1 MLLRILRTLSRLV
14 VRLIADVEMIG
25 YENVPQ
31 AGGCIVVSNHLGRL
45 DVALSI
51 VMAQRDD
58 IVLMV
63 AEKYQKYAVWRW
75 LAKELDAI
83 WLNRYEADI
92 YALRLVQKR
101 LRQGELLAMAPE
113 GTRSQSEALIPGRP
127 GAAYLASKT
136 GVPIVP
142 VGVTGTEDRVVKAR
156 LRRLQRPHIV
166 IRIGSPFTLP
176 PIERQDRDAY
186 LQVYTDEIMCRIAV
200 LLPPTYRGVYADH
213 PRLKELLLESANG
226 QVHS

>member
-1 MLLRILRTLSRLV
+1 
-14 VRLIADVEMIG
+14 
-25 YENVPQ
+25 
-31 AGGCIVVSNHLGRL
+31 
-45 DVALSI
+45 
-51 VMAQRDD
+51 
-58 IVLMV
+58 
-63 AEKYQKYAVWRW
+63 
-75 LAKELDAI
+75 
-83 WLNRYEADI
+83 
-92 YALRLVQKR
+92 
-101 LRQGELLAMAPE
+101 MAPE

-142 VGVTGTEDRVVKAR
+142 VGVTGTEDRAVKAR

-176 PIERQDRDAY
+176 PMERQDRDAY
-186 LQVYTDEIMCRIAV
+186 LQAYTDEIMCRIAV

>member
-1 MLLRILRTLSRLV
+1 
-14 VRLIADVEMIG
+14 
-25 YENVPQ
+25 
-31 AGGCIVVSNHLGRL
+31 
-45 DVALSI
+45 
-51 VMAQRDD
+51 MAQRDD

-92 YALRLVQKR
+92 HALRLVQKR

-142 VGVTGTEDRVVKAR
+142 VGVTGTEDRAVKAR

-176 PIERQDRDAY
+176 PMERQDRDAY
-186 LQVYTDEIMCRIAV
+186 LQAYTDEIMCRIAV